1 MIWKINLANNVPVSI
16 SYSIVFFFNSNIRL
30 ILLKNIYLK
39 NTVNLLT

>member
-16 SYSIVFFFNSNIRL
+16 SYSIVVFFNCNIRL